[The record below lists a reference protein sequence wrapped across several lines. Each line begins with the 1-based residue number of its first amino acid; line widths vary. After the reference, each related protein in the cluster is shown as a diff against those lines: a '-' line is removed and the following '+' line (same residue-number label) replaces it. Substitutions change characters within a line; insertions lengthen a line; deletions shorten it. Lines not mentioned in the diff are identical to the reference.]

1 MARHENF
8 WGYKNKL
15 KYKYERVEGPVTTY
29 TMSKEELEKYL
40 KDLEKK
46 HSNKHFLYKHLL
58 K

>member
-8 WGYKNKL
+8 WGYKSKL
-15 KYKYERVEGPVTTY
+15 KYKYKRVEEPVTTY

>member
-15 KYKYERVEGPVTTY
+15 KYKYERVEEPVTTY

-40 KDLEKK
+40 KVKRIEKLIIK
-46 HSNKHFLYKHLL
+46 YIK
-58 K
+58 